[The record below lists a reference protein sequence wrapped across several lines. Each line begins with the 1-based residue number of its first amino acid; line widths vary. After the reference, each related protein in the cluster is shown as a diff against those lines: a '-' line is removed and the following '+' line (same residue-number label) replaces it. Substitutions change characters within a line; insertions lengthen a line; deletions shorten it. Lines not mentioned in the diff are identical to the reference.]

1 MDPKKFEEDC
11 KMGRPFVEEN
21 QRRVIF
27 MDHMYKCSGRDN
39 PDHAMHGLYTGL
51 WRDFCLNE
59 AGPVQ
64 RNLWFERMQFVKD
77 VSEGKINPDGTPCI
91 VNDPVDQY
99 FDCVQECED
108 DDPNCHTECVNELA
122 QPSGSETFDSPH
134 QQAIAN

>member
-1 MDPKKFEEDC
+1 MDQKKFEETC
-11 KMGRPFVEEN
+11 EMGRPFVEEN

-27 MDHMYKCSGRDN
+27 MRHMYKCSGRDN

-51 WRDFCLNE
+51 WHDFCLNE

-64 RNLWFERMQFVKD
+64 RDLWFERMQFVQD
-77 VSEGKINPDGTPCI
+77 VSEGKINPDGTPRI

-122 QPSGSETFDSPH
+122 QPSQSETFDSPH

>member
-39 PDHAMHGLYTGL
+39 PYHAMHGLYTGL
-51 WRDFCLNE
+51 WHDFCLNE
-59 AGPVQ
+59 AGLAQ

>member
-1 MDPKKFEEDC
+1 
-11 KMGRPFVEEN
+11 MGRPFVEEN

-27 MDHMYKCSGRDN
+27 MDHMYKCSGREDPN
-39 PDHAMHGLYTGL
+39 HAMHGLYTGL
-51 WRDFCLNE
+51 WHDFCLNE

-64 RNLWFERMQFVKD
+64 RDLWFERMQFVQD
-77 VSEGKINPDGTPCI
+77 VSEGKINPDGTPRI

-122 QPSGSETFDSPH
+122 QPSESKTFDSPH

>member
-51 WRDFCLNE
+51 WHDFCLNE
-59 AGPVQ
+59 AGLAQ

>member
-51 WRDFCLNE
+51 WHDFCLNE

>member
-51 WRDFCLNE
+51 WHDFCLNE
-59 AGPVQ
+59 AGLAQ

-122 QPSGSETFDSPH
+122 QPSVSETFDSPH
-134 QQAIAN
+134 KQAIAN

>member
-51 WRDFCLNE
+51 WHDFCLNE

-134 QQAIAN
+134 KQAIAN